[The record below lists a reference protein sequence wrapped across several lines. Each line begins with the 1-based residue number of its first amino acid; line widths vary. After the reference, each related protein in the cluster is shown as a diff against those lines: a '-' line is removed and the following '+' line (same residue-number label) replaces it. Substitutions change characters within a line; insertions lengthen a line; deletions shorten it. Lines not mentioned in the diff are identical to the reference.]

1 MPAGVPR
8 SWPPPWPEITDEAVR
23 EAMRRVPRD
32 QFVAETYRHWAYD
45 DRPLPIGYDQ
55 TISQPF
61 IVAYMTQAIK
71 PQPAQRVLEIGTGCG
86 YQTAVLAEVCQ
97 EVDSVETIEPL
108 ATEAAERLQ
117 TLGYDNV
124 HVHVGDGY
132 AGWPPA
138 APYDGIVVTAAPP
151 EIPSPLVEQLAEGGR
166 MVIPVGGRYDDQTLL
181 LIEKHKGRVHR
192 RSLLLVRFVPLL
204 HPGGSHEP

>member
-1 MPAGVPR
+1 MRAGAPR
-8 SWPPPWPEITDEAVR
+8 SWPPSWPEITDEAVR

-32 QFVAETYRHWAYD
+32 RFVAETYRRWAYE

-71 PQPAQRVLEIGTGCG
+71 PQPNHRVLEIGTGCG
-86 YQTAVLAEVCQ
+86 YQTAVLAEVCH

-108 ATEAAERLQ
+108 ATEAAARLQ
-117 TLGYDNV
+117 ALGYANV

-132 AGWPPA
+132 DGWPST

-151 EIPSPLVEQLAEGGR
+151 EVPAALIEQLAEGGR
-166 MVIPVGGRYDDQTLL
+166 MVIPVGGRHEDQTLFL
-181 LIEKHKGRVHR
+181 VEKHKGRAHR
-192 RSLLLVRFVPLL
+192 HPLLLVRFVPLL
-204 HPGGSHEP
+204 HTGGLHAL

>member
-1 MPAGVPR
+1 MPAGVPQV
-8 SWPPPWPEITDEAVR
+8 WPPPWPEITDAAVR

-32 QFVAETYRHWAYD
+32 RFVAETYRRWAFE

-71 PQPAQRVLEIGTGCG
+71 PQATQRVLEIGTGCG

-97 EVDSVETIEPL
+97 HVDSVEAIEPL
-108 ATEAAERLQ
+108 ATEAAARLQ
-117 TLGYDNV
+117 ALGYDNV
-124 HVHVGDGY
+124 AVHVGDGY

-151 EIPSPLVEQLAEGGR
+151 EVPPALVEQLAEGGR
-166 MVIPVGGRYDDQTLL
+166 MIIPVGGRYDDQTLYL
-181 LIEKHKGRVHR
+181 VEKHKGRIHR

-204 HPGGSHEP
+204 RPGGPYEP

>member
-1 MPAGVPR
+1 MPGGIRR
-8 SWPPPWPEITDEAVR
+8 SWPPSWPEITDEAVR

-32 QFVAETYRHWAYD
+32 RFVAEMYRRWAYD

-71 PQPAQRVLEIGTGCG
+71 PQPTHRVLEIGTGCG

-97 EVDSVETIEPL
+97 QVDSVETIEPL
-108 ATEAAERLQ
+108 ATEAATRLQ
-117 TLGYDNV
+117 ALGYANV

-132 AGWPPA
+132 DGWPSA

-151 EIPSPLVEQLAEGGR
+151 EVPPALIEQLAEGGR
-166 MVIPVGGRYDDQTLL
+166 MVIPVGARYDDQTLYL
-181 LIEKHKGRVHR
+181 VEKHKGRALHHP
-192 RSLLLVRFVPLL
+192 LLLVRFVPLL
-204 HPGGSHEP
+204 HSGGLREP